1 LKVLLPFISLILN
14 FLAILKKENT
24 FLMRNL
30 IVLVLLFLG
39 LIFPSKSYAS
49 HIELKPCIQIS
60 HCVREELEV
69 ENISEPFEVIKQ
81 IIENTPRTKIVENDG
96 DYLHAEVTSR
106 IMKYV
111 DDLEVSYFPEN
122 KKIIIRSESR
132 VGEGDFG
139 VNKKRVDLIKN
150 KFFDI

>member
-1 LKVLLPFISLILN
+1 MKNS
-14 FLAILKKENT
+14 
-24 FLMRNL
+24 
-30 IVLVLLFLG
+30 IVLGILFLG

-60 HCVREELEV
+60 HCVREELIV
-69 ENISEPFEVIKQ
+69 ENISEPFESIKQ

-96 DYLHAEVTSR
+96 DYLHAEVTSK

-111 DDLEVSYFPEN
+111 DDLEVSYIPEN
-122 KKIIIRSESR
+122 NRIIIRSESR

-139 VNKKRVDLIKN
+139 VNQKRIDLIKN
-150 KFFDI
+150 NFLDI

>member
-1 LKVLLPFISLILN
+1 MK
-14 FLAILKKENT
+14 
-24 FLMRNL
+24 NL
-30 IVLVLLFLG
+30 IVLGLLCLG

-69 ENISEPFEVIKQ
+69 ENISEPLKVIKQ
-81 IIENTPRTKIVENDG
+81 IIENTPRTQIVEDDG

-111 DDLEVSYFPEN
+111 DDLEVSYIPEN
-122 KKIIIRSESR
+122 NIIIIRSESR

-139 VNKKRVDLIKN
+139 VNKKRVELIKSN
-150 KFFDI
+150 FLDS